1 MVFLLKELPLA
12 RRSPVVLGLL
22 LVLLMG
28 DVLVELPVLLFFES
42 LLLNRRV
49 VFTLRL
55 LSTLLLDDL
64 VLDRS

>member
-22 LVLLMG
+22 LLLLMG
-28 DVLVELPVLLFFES
+28 DVLVELPVPLFFES
-42 LLLNRRV
+42 LLLTRRV